1 MSSRIFCWWN
11 RVLFFS
17 KELMNRPVSL
27 LCGHSGCQ
35 ECIHQLISNQSGG
48 GREKVCAVCREPI
61 NEHMLNISIPLSS
74 VISKLNVKCTNV
86 GCTWVGEHGSKE
98 RHQETCSFLLLE
110 CPNGCPGSHLR
121 DSLERHLEICPQEKV
136 PCKYCTAEVERYIL
150 DQHEPTCQEKPGP
163 CPLNCGH
170 NLPRSVIIQLSPW
183 IDSQN
188 FVIILLKKRAWKK
201 N

>member
-1 MSSRIFCWWN
+1 
-11 RVLFFS
+11 
-17 KELMNRPVSL
+17 MNRPVSL

-48 GREKVCAVCREPI
+48 GREKACAVCREPI

-98 RHQETCSFLLLE
+98 RHQETYSFLLLE

-136 PCKYCTAEVERYIL
+136 PYKYCTAEVEVC
-150 DQHEPTCQEKPGP
+150 E
-163 CPLNCGH
+163 
-170 NLPRSVIIQLSPW
+170 
-183 IDSQN
+183 
-188 FVIILLKKRAWKK
+188 
-201 N
+201 

>member
-1 MSSRIFCWWN
+1 
-11 RVLFFS
+11 
-17 KELMNRPVSL
+17 MNRAVSL

-48 GREKVCAVCREPI
+48 GREKACAVCREPI

-74 VISKLNVKCTNV
+74 VISELNVKCTNV
-86 GCTWVGEHGSKE
+86 GCSWVGEHGSKE

-170 NLPRSVIIQLSPW
+170 NLPRSVIIQLSP
-183 IDSQN
+183 
-188 FVIILLKKRAWKK
+188 
-201 N
+201 